1 MQDAQDAE
9 EKEAAEES
17 KTAREAARQG
27 KKVEKEQSALQKQ
40 QFVSGKLAV
49 LRPAL
54 ETAEQVVTV
63 GPTSTAG
70 WEGAAQSA
78 HGALVTAMDGCRVNM
93 GPDFKRAREEI
104 SRLDEFR
111 KKHKGTH
118 KAADQKHAVAV
129 AGFTG
134 QVMAMLQ
141 KQANANS
148 YDAAGWET
156 QVSALVESMAA
167 KF

>member
-1 MQDAQDAE
+1 MQDAQDEE
-9 EKEAAEES
+9 EKEAAEVS
-17 KTAREAARQG
+17 KAERLATRQG
-27 KKVEKEQSALQKQ
+27 KKTEKEQSVFQKQ
-40 QFVSGKLAV
+40 QFAAGELAV

-54 ETAEQVVTV
+54 EIAEKVVTV
-63 GPTSTAG
+63 GPTSAAG
-70 WEGAAQSA
+70 WEGAAQNA
-78 HGALVTAMDGCRVNM
+78 HGALQAAMEGCRVNM
-93 GPDFKRAREEI
+93 GSDFKKAREEI
-104 SRLDEFR
+104 GRLDEFR
-111 KKHKGTH
+111 KKHKGTF
-118 KAADQKHAVAV
+118 KAADQKHAAAV

-141 KQANANS
+141 EQANANS